1 MTMQCS
7 SHDCWLATWER
18 KNETRT
24 DALETATAN
33 DGLMPA
39 RAKTKAQLRRR
50 WPLSA
55 TVTAMASIIILA
67 SCAPILIAPDPD
79 TQDTLPPLTWP
90 EGTHYQIDPTRS
102 EFRVQL
108 SAEGPLARFGHPHV
122 IGTRAINGQVV
133 VPEDWQKTVFQI
145 AFAVDDLL
153 VDPPL
158 WREQAGLVPEI
169 PQKDIDAT
177 RQNMQSVSQLH
188 ADAFPTIQL
197 QSHSVGGTQYEPQIT
212 VWVSLAG
219 HISQQTL
226 PALVHWGMNSKEGST
241 HTPSDELIVS
251 AATTWRLSELG
262 IEPFSVFG
270 GGLRVG
276 DEIELRVRLY
286 AVSGN
291 DQSMVD

>member
-1 MTMQCS
+1 MR
-7 SHDCWLATWER
+7 A
-18 KNETRT
+18 RT
-24 DALETATAN
+24 KTTAR
-33 DGLMPA
+33 P
-39 RAKTKAQLRRR
+39 RR
-50 WPLSA
+50 WSPLA
-55 TVTAMASIIILA
+55 APVVACVLVIALA
-67 SCAPILIAPDPD
+67 ACAPISITPDPD

-90 EGTHYQIDPTRS
+90 QGTQYRIDPTRS

-122 IGTRAINGQVV
+122 IGTRAIDGQMV
-133 VPEDWQKTVFQI
+133 VPENWQETVFRI
-145 AFAVDDLL
+145 AFDVDDLL

-158 WREQAGLVPEI
+158 WREQAGLVAEI

-177 RQNMQSVSQLH
+177 RQNMRSVSQLN
-188 ADAFPTIQL
+188 ADTFPMIQL
-197 QSHSVGGTQYEPQIT
+197 QSHLIEGSRHEPQIT
-212 VWVSLAG
+212 VWVEVAG
-219 HISQQTL
+219 HVSQQTL
-226 PALVHWGMNSKEGST
+226 PALVHWGLNSKHGASQT
-241 HTPSDELIVS
+241 HSDELIVS

>member
-1 MTMQCS
+1 
-7 SHDCWLATWER
+7 
-18 KNETRT
+18 
-24 DALETATAN
+24 
-33 DGLMPA
+33 MPTHTT
-39 RAKTKAQLRRR
+39 TKARLKRW
-50 WPLSA
+50 WPLSATVAA
-55 TVTAMASIIILA
+55 TVTAMASMIILA

-90 EGTHYQIDPTRS
+90 EGTHYQIDPSRS

-133 VPEDWQKTVFQI
+133 VPEDWQETVFQI

-188 ADAFPTIQL
+188 ADAFPMIQL
-197 QSHSVGGTQYEPQIT
+197 QSHSVGGTRYEPQIT

-219 HISQQTL
+219 HISQQIL
-226 PALVHWGMNSKEGST
+226 PVAIDWGMQQKDESIDQS
-241 HTPSDELIVS
+241 SDQQSDRLIVS
-251 AATTWRLSELG
+251 GATTWRLSELG
-262 IEPFSVFG
+262 IEPYSVFG